1 MTDPIHPFKMHLK
14 KLAVVFI
21 TITLLF
27 GCSEELETSIQSGD
41 IIFQSTNS
49 RQCKAVKLATKSK
62 YSHVGIVLETDGELI
77 VYEAVQPVKMTPLA
91 DWIRHGQGGH
101 YVVKRLKNADE
112 ILTSAVLSD
121 MEDIANGYL
130 GKNYDIYFEWSDEK
144 IYCSELVWKIYKEAT
159 GIEIGDLKTLK
170 DFDLSSNS
178 VQSIMEERYGNDI
191 PLDEDV
197 ISPAG
202 MFKSEKLVLIE
213 QK

>member
-1 MTDPIHPFKMHLK
+1 MHLK
-14 KLAVVFI
+14 KIAIVFI
-21 TITLLF
+21 TITLVF

-62 YSHVGIVLETDGELI
+62 YSHVGIVLEIDGELI

-91 DWIRHGQGGH
+91 DWIRHGQNGH

-159 GIEIGDLKTLK
+159 GIEIGNLKTLK

-202 MFKSEKLVLIE
+202 MFNSEKLVLIE

>member
-1 MTDPIHPFKMHLK
+1 MNNLIYSSKIILERLFL
-14 KLAVVFI
+14 VFI
-21 TITLLF
+21 TITLVS

-62 YSHVGIVLETDGELI
+62 YSHVGIVLEIDGELI

-91 DWIRHGQGGH
+91 DWIRHGENGH
-101 YVVKRLKNADE
+101 YVAKRLKNADK

-121 MEDIANGYL
+121 MENIANGYL
-130 GKNYDIYFEWSDEK
+130 GKNYDIYFNWSDEK
-144 IYCSELVWKIYKEAT
+144 IYCSELVWKVYKEAT
-159 GIEIGDLKTLK
+159 GIEIGNLKTLK
-170 DFDLSSNS
+170 DFDLSSNR
-178 VQSIMEERYGNDI
+178 VQSIMAERYGNNI
-191 PLDEDV
+191 PYDEDV

-202 MFKSEKLVLIE
+202 MFNSEKLVLIE

>member
-1 MTDPIHPFKMHLK
+1 MKNPIGLKTLLGKYQIQEIEQRESLK
-14 KLAVVFI
+14 KL
-21 TITLLF
+21 
-27 GCSEELETSIQSGD
+27 
-41 IIFQSTNS
+41 
-49 RQCKAVKLATKSK
+49 KK
-62 YSHVGIVLETDGELI
+62 
-77 VYEAVQPVKMTPLA
+77 
-91 DWIRHGQGGH
+91 
-101 YVVKRLKNADE
+101 KRLIHSGYFYFDHLRNSINLNKNADE

-121 MEDIANGYL
+121 MEDIANGYP

-159 GIEIGDLKTLK
+159 GIEIGNLKTLK

-202 MFKSEKLVLIE
+202 MFNSEKLVLIE

>member
-1 MTDPIHPFKMHLK
+1 MHLK
-14 KLAVVFI
+14 KLAIVFI
-21 TITLLF
+21 TITLVF

-62 YSHVGIVLETDGELI
+62 YSHVGIVLEIDGELI

-121 MEDIANGYL
+121 MEDLANGYL

-144 IYCSELVWKIYKEAT
+144 IYCSELVWKIYKQAT
-159 GIEIGDLKTLK
+159 GIEIGNLKTLK

-202 MFKSEKLVLIE
+202 MFNSEKLVLIE